1 MSEAIELVEPN
12 PLWAAEF
19 SAIKQLLLP
28 CFTVTPRLIE
38 HMGST
43 SVPGLVAKPIIDII
57 VLVDALETVRSD
69 IATLEAIGFLHR
81 ADYADPTKLVFMKYG
96 DDGQRTHHL
105 HVHEDAEEVRRHVL
119 FRDLLRSD
127 TEVRVAYAALKLE
140 LAARYRDDRMAYSR
154 HKTGFI
160 DTVVAA
166 HGGPQRRVPWDPLTT
181 ASRSTR

>member
-1 MSEAIELVEPN
+1 MSEAVELAEPN
-12 PLWAAEF
+12 PIWATEF
-19 SAIKQLLLP
+19 SATKQLILP
-28 CFTVTPRLIE
+28 CFKVPPRLIE

-57 VLVDALETVRSD
+57 VLVDALDAVRPDSV
-69 IATLEAIGFLHR
+69 ALEAIGFLHR
-81 ADYADPTKLVFMKYG
+81 ADYADPTKLVFMKYAA
-96 DDGQRTHHL
+96 DGQRTHHL

-127 TEVRVAYAALKLE
+127 PEVRAAYGALKLE

-160 DTVVAA
+160 DAVVAA
-166 HGGPQRRVPWDPLTT
+166 HGGPKRRVPWDPLTA
-181 ASRSTR
+181 ASESIS

>member
-1 MSEAIELVEPN
+1 MSEAVELAEPN

-19 SAIKQLLLP
+19 SATKHLLLP

-57 VLVDALETVRSD
+57 VLVDALETVRPD
-69 IATLEAIGFLHR
+69 IAALEAIGFVHR
-81 ADYADPTKLVFMKYG
+81 VDYADATKLVFMKRAA
-96 DDGQRTHHL
+96 DGRRTHHL

-127 TEVRVAYAALKLE
+127 PQVRAAYAALKLE

-160 DTVVAA
+160 DEQIAA
-166 HGGPQRRVPWDPLTT
+166 HGGPMRRVPWNPLTPSSGS
-181 ASRSTR
+181 AS